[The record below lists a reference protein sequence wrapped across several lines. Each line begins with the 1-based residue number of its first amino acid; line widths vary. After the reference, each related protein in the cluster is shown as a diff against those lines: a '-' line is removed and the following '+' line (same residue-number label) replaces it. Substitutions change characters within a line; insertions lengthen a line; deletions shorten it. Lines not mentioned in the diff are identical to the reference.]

1 MLDVAATV
9 YMAGRAASP
18 MAGTPTVAPRSDL
31 HLLQLLLP
39 ELPLLALL
47 RESLNALGQR

>member
-1 MLDVAATV
+1 MLPLPSTWL
-9 YMAGRAASP
+9 GKQLP
-18 MAGTPTVAPRSDL
+18 PWQEHQQLPPCRSDL